1 VVKKLNIPDI
11 HGQEY
16 RFCLLVWENEPIGS
30 GALAKL
36 CRERLDWKTST
47 VYTVLK
53 RLTVRGVLK
62 NEDATVTSLIS
73 KEQVQ
78 AAKLDEMMDSVFE
91 GSIPAFTAAF
101 SKRRKL
107 TEADVDALSEMVE
120 RYRSD
125 LRIEAV
131 EQTVARY
138 WNRSQ
143 EPPAT

>member
-1 VVKKLNIPDI
+1 MVKKLKIPDI
-11 HGQEY
+11 YGQEY
-16 RFCLLVWENEPIGS
+16 RFCLLVWANEPIGS
-30 GALAKL
+30 GTLAKL
-36 CRERLDWKTST
+36 CRERLGWKSST

-78 AAKLDEMMDSVFE
+78 AAKLDEIIDNVFE

-101 SKRRKL
+101 SRRRKL
-107 TEADVDALSEMVE
+107 TEADVDALGEMVE
-120 RYRSD
+120 RYRAD

-131 EQTVARY
+131 ERTVARY
-138 WNRSQ
+138 WKRNEGQ
-143 EPPAT
+143 I